1 MQKRKRIKTVFI
13 LLFALFIVGLLSA
26 CGKEKDIEVPAKA
39 FGMDYSQEQELS
51 SIIQVV
57 CNTESA
63 WSISTIKNDP
73 IYKWSP
79 QAFGMGTEQ
88 IEWQPEEGNY
98 DLINIAECQGML
110 YAEMRNRENNILEI
124 RKCSQNGNWSSVISI
139 RVDNWEDYIVMG
151 KGFFVDSSENVY
163 LVGRDGVTQFGG
175 NVQEGKTYKIKGTV
189 CLWSENDSGNVECMA
204 ATAEEITLYELNE
217 NGAAEKWALKVSA
230 QEVRSIQSSSEETLC
245 LATNQEILF
254 LDKESGC
261 LLARTDTMKLGVH
274 SVLAG
279 YYDESGGV
287 LQLYSLAGTDT
298 EKLQYSVLSE
308 RDTSEEQRTEIIYGM
323 VCGVNRGD
331 TSSIWRAIAAFNQ
344 SSSEYYVTIRDYYNN
359 TDRLHADMAAGNGP
373 DVIDMTYSEYY
384 ESYVK
389 NGYLEDLYPYL
400 EQSQY
405 KDDII
410 WNILDTFRIGDGLY
424 IFTPQVQLQGVAIHP
439 EYETA
444 IEEWNMESF
453 LDMVE
458 QNQWEKAPV
467 GGQVG
472 NPQMLLSFV
481 LRGRQD
487 EFIDWEQKKVTF
499 ESEEFVKLLELC
511 KEYAEKDWSY
521 AQEQTYEEQE
531 RNVLC
536 QEIYLGGDF
545 NTYLSHA
552 DEYGREYPLYGYPT
566 LHGQTYEIAACPDG
580 CAIYSGSSRKEGA
593 WAFIESLLWDS
604 NQKYCGIVNPGLPV
618 RSSMLKEVAEES
630 KEMSVRSDGEMLT
643 ITDDEIYIV
652 EEILY
657 HGKLCNGVMDYN
669 IWTVIREETD
679 PYFAGDKSAE
689 DVAHIIQSRVG
700 IILQE

>member
-1 MQKRKRIKTVFI
+1 MKMRKIKTVFI
-13 LLFALFIVGLLSA
+13 LLFTLFAMGMLSA
-26 CGKEKDIEVPAKA
+26 CGKEKDIEVPAKV
-39 FGMDYSQEQELS
+39 FGVDYSQEQELS
-51 SIIQVV
+51 STIQVV
-57 CNTESA
+57 CNAESA

-79 QAFGMGTEQ
+79 QALGMGTEQ
-88 IEWQPEEGNY
+88 IEWQPEEGNF
-98 DLINIAECQGML
+98 DLINIAERQGML

-124 RKCSQNGNWSSVISI
+124 RKCGQDGNWSSVISI
-139 RVDNWEDYIVMG
+139 RVDNWEDYIDMG
-151 KGFFVDSSENVY
+151 NAFFVDSSENVY
-163 LVGRDGVTQFGG
+163 LVGRDGVTRFGG
-175 NVQEGKTYKIKGTV
+175 NVQEGKNYKLKGIV

-204 ATAEEITLYELNE
+204 ATAEEITLYELKE
-217 NGAAEKWALKVSA
+217 NGAAEEWTLKVSA
-230 QEVRSIQSSSEETLC
+230 QEVHGIQSGSEETLC

-254 LDKESGC
+254 LDKESGS

-308 RDTSEEQRTEIIYGM
+308 RDTSAEQRTEIIYGM

-344 SSSEYYVTIRDYYNN
+344 SSNEYYVTIRDYYNN

-389 NGYLEDLYPYL
+389 NGYLEDLSPYL
-400 EQSQY
+400 DQSQY

-424 IFTPQVQLQGVAIHP
+424 IFTPQVQLRGVAIHP

-444 IEEWNMESF
+444 IEEWNMKSF

-472 NPQMLLSFV
+472 NPQMLLSF
-481 LRGRQD
+481 LLSGRQD
-487 EFIDWEQKKVTF
+487 EFIDWEQKKAAF
-499 ESEEFVKLLELC
+499 ESEEFVNLLELC
-511 KEYAEKDWSY
+511 KEYAERDWSY
-521 AQEQTYEEQE
+521 AEEQTYEEQK
-531 RNVLC
+531 RNILC
-536 QEIYLGGDF
+536 QEIYLGWNF
-545 NTYLSHA
+545 TTYLSHV
-552 DEYGREYPLYGYPT
+552 DVYGREYPLYGYPT
-566 LHGQTYEIAACPDG
+566 LYGQTYVIAACPDS

-604 NQKYCGIVNPGLPV
+604 NQKFCGIANPGLPV
-618 RSSMLKEVAEES
+618 RGSMLKEVAEES
-630 KEMSVRSDGEMLT
+630 KEMPVRSDGEMLT
-643 ITDDEIYIV
+643 ITDAEIYIV
-652 EEILY
+652 EEIFY
-657 HGKLCNGVMDYN
+657 HGKLCNGVMDYD
-669 IWTVIREETD
+669 IWTVITEETA

-689 DVAHIIQSRVG
+689 DVARIIQSRVG